1 MNNNNN
7 YKKPPYNN
15 NNNNYRKMAVYRVT
29 IQYNPLELMLEFK
42 DYPNLT
48 LKGKDAEKWIEDM
61 KKDYPAFDWN
71 MI

>member
-7 YKKPPYNN
+7 SNN
-15 NNNNYRKMAVYRVT
+15 NHNRRPYNNYRKMAVYRVT
-29 IQYNPLELMLEFK
+29 VRYNPLELLLEFK
-42 DYPNLT
+42 DYPAMT

-71 MI
+71 MT